1 MKVMASAAILAVI
14 AGSAMAQT
22 ASTSWYI
29 VQDTSTKKCTVVSE
43 RPTSTTM
50 TVVGD
55 GKVYTTRQEAESAIK
70 TTTVCTQ

>member
-1 MKVMASAAILAVI
+1 MKVLLSAAVLAMV

-22 ASTSWYI
+22 AGSSWYI

-43 RPTSTTM
+43 RPTTTTM

-55 GKVYTTRQEAESAIK
+55 GKVYTTRQEAESAVK